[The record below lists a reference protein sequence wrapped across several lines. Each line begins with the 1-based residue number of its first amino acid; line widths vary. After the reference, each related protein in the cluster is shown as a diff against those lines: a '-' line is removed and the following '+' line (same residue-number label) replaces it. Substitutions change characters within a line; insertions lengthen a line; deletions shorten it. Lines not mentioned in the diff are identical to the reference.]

1 MRRLC
6 RALERPLGDLAV
18 DQQRQAVHEG
28 HIVEVV
34 ARHLLEEGGVHA
46 GYDTLLRQVWGGRGH
61 GDPKLV
67 RAIVKRLRRKLG
79 DDAADPA
86 YIFNERGVGYR
97 MARPG
102 EP

>member
-1 MRRLC
+1 MPPIAIIHLIIILES
-6 RALERPLGDLAV
+6 ALRPSD
-18 DQQRQAVHEG
+18 
-28 HIVEVV
+28 
-34 ARHLLEEGGVHA
+34 A
-46 GYDTLLRQVWGGRGH
+46 GRVSTYDTLLRQVWGGRGH

-79 DDAADPA
+79 DDAANPA

-97 MARPG
+97 IARPG